1 MSALDELAG
10 PKAYLILEVDSCNQ
24 VPICE
29 SINVNALEFHT
40 EIKHVVHLNLSK
52 IWIFDSKKKER
63 KKRNSSIL
71 TAS

>member
-52 IWIFDSKKKER
+52 I
-63 KKRNSSIL
+63 
-71 TAS
+71 